1 MNEICTFCWAGGFPS
16 RWSGF
21 AGGWAGDIRWAGHA
35 DGGWPLLLVV
45 GLEGSLGRWSGRGA
59 CKPMVGPGHLRAR
72 WWVTMQAVAGQRPE
86 FELIATVV
94 VNVLPRSIL
103 ELAVEHRENGVRP
116 RAHIYTLCRDV
127 RLDMTSRRRLAGRAD
142 PSRET
147 CWFRF
152 GCLQRAAGDLVTLKF
167 RLDYA
172 SPPGAALV
180 RQLKTTA
187 VGDLTL

>member
-1 MNEICTFCWAGGFPS
+1 MAAEIPPPSPQSVFSIPVLAPDPPGLLSTPSDADKFAARRLSSTPRINKLIESVLRRLYTFNFN
-16 RWSGF
+16 RR
-21 AGGWAGDIRWAGHA
+21 D
-35 DGGWPLLLVV
+35 
-45 GLEGSLGRWSGRGA
+45 
-59 CKPMVGPGHLRAR
+59 
-72 WWVTMQAVAGQRPE
+72 
-86 FELIATVV
+86 
-94 VNVLPRSIL
+94 PRSVCVCVRRDIGG
-103 ELAVEHRENGVRP
+103 REV
-116 RAHIYTLCRDV
+116 
-127 RLDMTSRRRLAGRAD
+127 RRLQSDGTGSDQANSTD

-167 RLDYA
+167 RLDHA